1 MDVTFMSVQEIELTI
16 PGSAEFLRLARL
28 AVADAGSR
36 VGFSF
41 EEIDDLRIAVDE
53 LCFALANGEPEV
65 RLNLKYQVGEN
76 KLTVEGHCDR
86 DGAAPVLSDLAEA
99 ILTAVVD
106 EYHLGNSAAGVEFQ
120 FAKALAGS

>member
-1 MDVTFMSVQEIELTI
+1 MSDQEIELTI
-16 PGSAEFLRLARL
+16 PGSAEYLRLARL

-53 LCFALANGEPEV
+53 LCFAIANGESEV
-65 RLNLKYQVGEN
+65 RLNLKYQVGADR
-76 KLTVEGHCDR
+76 LVVEGHCDR
-86 DGAAPVLSDLAEA
+86 DGAAAPVLSDLAEA

-106 EYHLGNSAAGVEFQ
+106 EYHLGNADEGAEFH

>member
-1 MDVTFMSVQEIELTI
+1 MSDQEIELTI
-16 PGSAEFLRLARL
+16 PGSAEYLRLARL

-53 LCFALANGEPEV
+53 LCYAIANGESEV
-65 RLNLKYQVGEN
+65 RLNLKYQVGETR
-76 KLTVEGHCDR
+76 LVVEGHCDR
-86 DGAAPVLSDLAEA
+86 DSAAAPVLSDLAEA

-106 EYHLGNSAAGVEFQ
+106 EYRLGNAGEGVEFH

>member
-1 MDVTFMSVQEIELTI
+1 MSVQEIELTI

-76 KLTVEGHCDR
+76 MLTVEGHCDR

-106 EYHLGNSAAGVEFQ
+106 EYHLGNAGEGVEFQ
-120 FAKALAGS
+120 FAKALAVS

>member
-1 MDVTFMSVQEIELTI
+1 MSDQEIELTI
-16 PGSAEFLRLARL
+16 PGSAEYLRLARL

-53 LCFALANGEPEV
+53 LCFALANGESEA
-65 RLNLKYQVGEN
+65 RLNLKYQVGADR
-76 KLTVEGHCDR
+76 LVVEGRCDR
-86 DGAAPVLSDLAEA
+86 DGAATPVLSDLAEA

-106 EYHLGNSAAGVEFQ
+106 EYHLGNAGEGAEFH
-120 FAKALAGS
+120 FAKALSGS

>member
-1 MDVTFMSVQEIELTI
+1 MSDEEIELKI
-16 PGSAEFLRLARL
+16 PGSAEYLRLARL

-53 LCFALANGEPEV
+53 LCFAIANGESEA
-65 RLNLKYQVGEN
+65 RLSLKYRVGADR
-76 KLTVEGHCDR
+76 LVVEGHCDR
-86 DGAAPVLSDLAEA
+86 DGAAPMLSDLAEA

-106 EYHLGNSAAGVEFQ
+106 EYHLGSTGEGVEFH
-120 FAKALAGS
+120 FAKALSGS

>member
-1 MDVTFMSVQEIELTI
+1 MSDQEIELTI
-16 PGSAEFLRLARL
+16 PGSAEYLRLARL

-53 LCFALANGEPEV
+53 LCFAIANGESEV
-65 RLNLKYQVGEN
+65 RLTLKYQVGADR
-76 KLTVEGHCDR
+76 LVVEGQCDR
-86 DGAAPVLSDLAEA
+86 DGAAAPVLSDLAEA

-106 EYHLGNSAAGVEFQ
+106 EYHLGNADAGVEFH

>member
-1 MDVTFMSVQEIELTI
+1 MSDQEIELTI
-16 PGSAEFLRLARL
+16 PGSAEYLRLARL

-53 LCFALANGEPEV
+53 LCFAIANGESEA
-65 RLNLKYQVGEN
+65 RLSLKYQVGSDR
-76 KLTVEGHCDR
+76 LVVEGHCDR

-106 EYHLGNSAAGVEFQ
+106 EYHLGNAGEGVEFH
-120 FAKALAGS
+120 FEKALSGS